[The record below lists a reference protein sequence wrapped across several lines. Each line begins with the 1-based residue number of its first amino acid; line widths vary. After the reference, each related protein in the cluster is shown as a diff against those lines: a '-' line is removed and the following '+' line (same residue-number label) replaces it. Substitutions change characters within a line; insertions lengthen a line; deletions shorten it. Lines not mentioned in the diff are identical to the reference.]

1 MIRGWVKAPFT
12 TDQFVWPFEHRIS
25 EVTQWMH
32 INVGMYLAYDGDIK
46 KRPYN
51 YAIGKGWRI
60 KVTETQQQDPALWSN
75 RMNWNVEIDDTAL
88 AEMFILK
95 FLYLY

>member
-32 INVGMYLAYDGDIK
+32 INVAGEYKVFGKEFWFRDK
-46 KRPYN
+46 K
-51 YAIGKGWRI
+51 
-60 KVTETQQQDPALWSN
+60 DL
-75 RMNWNVEIDDTAL
+75 TAFVL
-88 AEMFILK
+88 RWA
-95 FLYLY
+95 